1 MLTEH
6 QSEILHKSLDILK
19 NGNRLLITGSA
30 GVGKTYMVDEL
41 VKHLRAVYG
50 GTFYLSA
57 PTNQAVSVLK
67 GKITPHPNSKLIT
80 THKALKIKRFIDNNT
95 GSITFKASFDSKY
108 PPLKGV
114 KYLIIDESSMI
125 PLWLQMEIE
134 EHADK
139 QGCKVV
145 FIGDNQQ
152 IQPVGEADSPVF
164 LGKPRLI
171 PKGSSLPENHTC
183 KRFYDEDFEVA
194 FLAYPEV
201 ELTEIVRQKD
211 GSPIIDLSRNLA
223 LISTKEAVKNESG
236 GYIYSNEYDKVLSTL
251 AHVNG
256 TDELK
261 YLAYTNAEVDKVN
274 RDVRKA
280 VYGPEPAKI
289 EKDET
294 LVFNAPFKEYYTNEE
309 LKVEKLLVRE
319 KVFKFLTVKGKYG
332 QDDVYEEAKLKYYS
346 INFKNSTQEK
356 FLSLDS
362 WNSKESSE
370 EVEDNIIVIH
380 EDSEANL
387 KKIFSYLKAKAN
399 AREIDWTDYFEFIES
414 FADLKYNHAITIH
427 KSQGSTFKQGI
438 LNYKN
443 IKLCQDDAERQR
455 LLYTGVTRASELL
468 ILYNV

>member
-1 MLTEH
+1 M
-6 QSEILHKSLDILK
+6 
-19 NGNRLLITGSA
+19 
-30 GVGKTYMVDEL
+30 
-41 VKHLRAVYG
+41 
-50 GTFYLSA
+50 
-57 PTNQAVSVLK
+57 
-67 GKITPHPNSKLIT
+67 
-80 THKALKIKRFIDNNT
+80 DN
-95 GSITFKASFDSKY
+95 K
-108 PPLKGV
+108 
-114 KYLIIDESSMI
+114 
-125 PLWLQMEIE
+125 
-134 EHADK
+134 
-139 QGCKVV
+139 
-145 FIGDNQQ
+145 Q

-164 LGKPRLI
+164 LGKPYLFKTPEEAVEFQMNL
-171 PKGSSLPENHTC
+171 PKDSKWTLSPDNIKEEYLCFVG
-183 KRFYDEDFEVA
+183 
-194 FLAYPEV
+194 YPEV

-211 GSPIIDLSRNLA
+211 GSPIIDLSRNLS

-236 GYIYSNEYDKVLSTL
+236 GYIYSNEYDRVLSTL

-332 QDDVYEEAKLKYYS
+332 QDDVYEEANLKYYS
-346 INFKNSTQEK
+346 INFKNSSQEK

-362 WNSKESSE
+362 WNSKENSE

-380 EDSEANL
+380 EDSEADL

-427 KSQGSTFKQGI
+427 KSQGSSFKQTI